1 MKQKFFSALV
11 LSLFALLLSGI
22 ALYGGCRHLLF
33 TALDE
38 EALGL
43 KFSISKGDN
52 LKQIAH
58 QLSEKELIRSVF
70 VFEIYARL
78 RGLEDQLQS
87 GEYSLT
93 AAMSSDQILM
103 RLVNGEVIRY
113 KITVPEG
120 KRFADFWQQLRQ
132 HPNIISALANPAALA
147 QELGLSDVSQ
157 LEGQFLPETFSFIA
171 GTQDRQIFTQS
182 YQLMQRYVNQQ
193 WQQFGKQ
200 SFLNSPQEVLVLASI
215 IEKETGLLAEQPRI
229 AGVFLNRLQRGMRL
243 QTDPTVIY
251 GLGDEYQGDITYEH
265 LRRDTPYNTYTR
277 FGLPPTPIA
286 LPGRHAIDA
295 VLQPQRHQEL
305 YFVSRG
311 DGSHVF
317 SKSYQQHQEAVNEHQ
332 LKRR

>member
-1 MKQKFFSALV
+1 MKQPFCSALAF
-11 LSLFALLLSGI
+11 SLVALLLSVI
-22 ALYGGCRHLLF
+22 ALYGGYRYLIF

-38 EALGL
+38 AALGL
-43 KFSISKGDN
+43 NFSVAKGDN
-52 LKQIAH
+52 LKQVAQ
-58 QLSEKELIRSVF
+58 QLSEKELIRSALG
-70 VFEIYARL
+70 FEIYTRL
-78 RGLEDQLQS
+78 RGRANQLQS

-93 AAMSSDQILM
+93 AAMSSDQILR
-103 RLVNGEVIRY
+103 RLISGEVVRY
-113 KITVPEG
+113 RITVTEG

-132 HPNIISALANPAALA
+132 HPKIVSDLANPAALA

-171 GTQDRQIFTQS
+171 GTLDRQIFTQS

-193 WQQFGKQ
+193 WQQWGQQ
-200 SFLNSPQEVLVLASI
+200 SFLSSAQEVLILASI
-215 IEKETGLLAEQPRI
+215 IEKETGLRSEQARI

-251 GLGDEYQGDITYEH
+251 GLGDEYQGDIKYEH

-295 VLQPQRHQEL
+295 ALQPQRHQEL

-317 SKSYQQHQEAVNEHQ
+317 SKSYEEHQEAVNEYQ
-332 LKRR
+332 LKRK